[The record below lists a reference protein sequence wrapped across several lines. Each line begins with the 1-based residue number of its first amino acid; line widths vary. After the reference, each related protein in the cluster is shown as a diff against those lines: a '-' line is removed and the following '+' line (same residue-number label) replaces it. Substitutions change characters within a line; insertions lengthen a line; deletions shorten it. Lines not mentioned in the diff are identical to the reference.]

1 MAREFQRFWWAP
13 GTRQSVPNASQANCV
28 VLHGIAMPV
37 WPWLHVTHGVRGA
50 RVLAAA
56 GQVVRLKAGC
66 GGWCSEVWLSLPQN
80 ALRLPCKG
88 GNHLV
93 HRLPYLGAEVNVARV
108 WPRGACAS
116 DLPCVGG
123 RHPHAHVAALGSSYA
138 RHTLLGGEVWR
149 PGSET
154 PPSRALWLGNRS
166 GAPRPS
172 PR

>member
-13 GTRQSVPNASQANCV
+13 GTRHSVPNASLANCV

-88 GNHLV
+88 GSHLV
-93 HRLPYLGAEVNVARV
+93 HRLPYLGTEVNVARV
-108 WPRGACAS
+108 WPRGARAS
-116 DLPCVGG
+116 DLLCVGG
-123 RHPHAHVAALGSSYA
+123 RQPHAHVAPSGPRMLGTLSSGGRFGGLDRK
-138 RHTLLGGEVWR
+138 RHRHEPSGGDKLWR
-149 PGSET
+149 P
-154 PPSRALWLGNRS
+154 PPL
-166 GAPRPS
+166 P
-172 PR
+172 